1 MALFD
6 PGSRPD
12 PEREERLRASAS
24 RVEIRPARRALPLA
38 VRSLACPECDMP
50 LQIGSPASFDGAI
63 ECGFCDVVAPARE
76 FIREQG
82 WPPVQLVARLDA
94 GNS

>member
-1 MALFD
+1 MAIFD

-24 RVEIRPARRALPLA
+24 RVEIRPQRRALPLA

-50 LQIGSPASFDGAI
+50 LRLAGPASYEGLIGCA
-63 ECGFCDVVAPARE
+63 FCETVAPARE
-76 FIREQG
+76 FVREQG
-82 WPPVQLVARLDA
+82 WPPVNLVARFD
-94 GNS
+94 